1 MPRGSPRSYIRPMGE
16 RPTVDLL
23 AWFSDD
29 ERQGCWVRHERA
41 LVTIPEA
48 LADFC
53 LACGTI
59 TIEGVPIKVEQPAR
73 MREERQIL
81 K

>member
-1 MPRGSPRSYIRPMGE
+1 M
-16 RPTVDLL
+16 
-23 AWFSDD
+23 
-29 ERQGCWVRHERA
+29 
-41 LVTIPEA
+41 TIPEA